1 MLDFARH
8 GCVVLKER
16 ERKVE
21 REVRVD
27 GNGRE
32 GRNGA
37 MVIVFVNRT

>member
-8 GCVVLKER
+8 GCVVPKER
-16 ERKVE
+16 E

-32 GRNGA
+32 GRNGG